1 MAKPAPK
8 GAAEM
13 SGPLYLLLPLTWA
26 MGYAVCGVILK
37 RALVGGAGALR
48 LAFISGLVAGVMFAP
63 GLLRW
68 PAQAPASAVFWPVVA
83 SVIYFVGQVCV
94 FVAMRLGDVTVL
106 APTMGIKVVFVA
118 ACTVLLGAG
127 PVPLTWWAGAG
138 LATGAVFLLG
148 ISDLRARKQAGTTVA
163 LAAVAA
169 LMYAICD
176 VITQMHAPELGAPVF
191 SAVMFVAVAFESL
204 LMIPFF
210 REPLREVP
218 RRAWPWALAG
228 CLVGAAQSGG
238 MAITLGAFGHA
249 TAVNIVY
256 STRGLWS
263 ILLVWVAGPWFG
275 NQERTAG
282 AAVMGRRM
290 AGALLLLGA
299 VGLVLV
305 K

>member
-1 MAKPAPK
+1 
-8 GAAEM
+8 M
-13 SGPLYLLLPLTWA
+13 SGQLYLLLPLTWA
-26 MGYAVCGVILK
+26 MGYALCGVILK
-37 RALVGGAGALR
+37 RALNNGAGALR
-48 LAFISGLVAGVMFAP
+48 LAFVSGMVAGVMFAP
-63 GLLRW
+63 GLASW
-68 PAQAPASAVFWPVVA
+68 PAGVPWSALLWPVAA
-83 SVIYFVGQVCV
+83 SLIYFVGQVCV
-94 FVAMRLGDVTVL
+94 FLAMRLGDVTVL

-118 ACTVLLGAG
+118 AFTVWLGAG
-127 PVPLTWWAGAG
+127 PVPVTWWAGAC
-138 LATGAVFLLG
+138 LATSAVFLLG
-148 ISDLRARKQAGTTVA
+148 VSDLRARKQAGTTVA

-169 LMYAICD
+169 MMYAICD
-176 VITQMHAPELGAPVF
+176 VITQLHAPVLGAPAF
-191 SAVMFVAVAFESL
+191 SAVMFVAVALESL

-210 REPLREVP
+210 REPLRGIP

-228 CLVGAAQSGG
+228 CVVGAAQSGG

-282 AAVMGRRM
+282 AAVMGRRL

-305 K
+305 R